1 MLLGRMWLAVRPRIV
16 TAKGTALGRQAQAQ
30 VSLHLPLV
38 SLDFLLSKTGAVMS
52 VKSGE
57 D

>member
-1 MLLGRMWLAVRPRIV
+1 MLGRMWLAVRPRIV
-16 TAKGTALGRQAQAQ
+16 TAQGTALGRQAQAQ